1 MTATRPARRARLFAL
16 AALVGPGEWTTYGD
30 LAAAADLPS
39 PRMPAHEASTDP
51 EFPNAV
57 RVLGAGGRI
66 RRSTATETE
75 RVRVRLE
82 AEGVKFAGE
91 RADPAR
97 HVTWLDLLGRADALH
112 PFVSPSGAAGDR
124 ATEMGLP

>member
-66 RRSTATETE
+66 RRSTATARD
-75 RVRVRLE
+75 RVRTRLE
-82 AEGVKFAGE
+82 AEGVRFFGD
-91 RADPAR
+91 RADPTR
-97 HVTWLDLLGRADALH
+97 HLTWLDLQARADALN
-112 PFVSPSGAAGDR
+112 PLLPSTPAGDR
-124 ATEMGLP
+124 AAEMGLP

>member
-1 MTATRPARRARLFAL
+1 MGRARLLAL

-39 PRMPAHEASTDP
+39 PRIPAHVAATDP
-51 EFPNAV
+51 RFPNAV

-66 RRSTATETE
+66 RRPTTTDIG

-82 AEGVKFAGE
+82 AEGIRFRGD

-97 HVTWLDLLGRADALH
+97 HVTWLDLRARADASN
-112 PFVSPSGAAGDR
+112 PSPLPSEAPGDR

>member
-1 MTATRPARRARLFAL
+1 MRPPWRARLLAV

-39 PRMPAHEASTDP
+39 PRMPAHAAATDP

-57 RVLGAGGRI
+57 RVLGAGGRV
-66 RRSTATETE
+66 RRSTATATE
-75 RVRVRLE
+75 RVRARLE
-82 AEGVKFAGE
+82 AEGVTFVGD

-97 HVTWLDLLGRADALH
+97 HVTWLDLQARADAL
-112 PFVSPSGAAGDR
+112 
-124 ATEMGLP
+124 TWI

>member
-1 MTATRPARRARLFAL
+1 MTSAGRARLLAL

-39 PRMPAHEASTDP
+39 PRIPAHLAATDP
-51 EFPNAV
+51 GFPNAL

-66 RRSTATETE
+66 RRPGAIETG
-75 RVRVRLE
+75 RVRARLE
-82 AEGVKFAGE
+82 AEGVRFRGE

-97 HVTWLDLLGRADALH
+97 RVTWLDLRARGDGSP
-112 PFVSPSGAAGDR
+112 PFPLPSRAAGDR
-124 ATEMGLP
+124 AAEMRLP

>member
-1 MTATRPARRARLFAL
+1 VRPVRRARLLAL

-39 PRMPAHEASTDP
+39 PRMPAHEVATDP

-66 RRSTATETE
+66 RRSTATATE

-82 AEGVKFAGE
+82 KEGVTFVGD

-97 HVTWLDLLGRADALH
+97 HVTWIDLQARA
-112 PFVSPSGAAGDR
+112 
-124 ATEMGLP
+124 GLL